1 MTSPRE
7 HRRNQAAQIEKL
19 FTARMKSLMPKIFL
33 VLAVSA
39 FVSSALAGES
49 GNERDGLRFAQSVC
63 AECHAVRDGE
73 RASPNAQAPSF
84 TTVATT
90 PGMNAMALKVWFQT
104 PHPTM
109 PNLKFS
115 NQDSD
120 DVIAYI
126 LSLRKRQ

>member
-1 MTSPRE
+1 
-7 HRRNQAAQIEKL
+7 
-19 FTARMKSLMPKIFL
+19 MKSLLLKAIL
-33 VLAVSA
+33 VLSASA
-39 FVSSALAGES
+39 FAGSALAEES
-49 GNERDGLRFAQSVC
+49 GNARDGLRFAQGVC

-84 TTVATT
+84 TTVANT
-90 PGMNAMALKVWFQT
+90 PGMNAMALEVWFQT

-115 NQDSD
+115 NQQSD

-126 LSLRKRQ
+126 LSLRKR